1 MAGKHERHLGG
12 PLASVLL
19 QMGAACEQ
27 SQKRITLPEMA
38 ICLCLAGQ
46 SCLLAFAF
54 IEQVAMCRRR
64 TVRET
69 VSQRLSTRPTGR

>member
-12 PLASVLL
+12 SLASVLL
-19 QMGAACEQ
+19 QMGACEQ
-27 SQKRITLPEMA
+27 SQKRIALPEMA
-38 ICLCLAGQ
+38 VCLCLAGQ

-69 VSQRLSTRPTGR
+69 VSPRPSTLPTGR